1 MFPGV
6 FPVYT
11 TGRVRPGTTQQDTIN
26 DTPMEFKPP
35 HLVSLKGVA
44 VIYEKVSHW
53 SPLVPVSVWLPEP
66 ARDRGSKQETLN
78 DDFYHTTSP
87 SAAIFG
93 VQTVLSYLVLT
104 LN

>member
-44 VIYEKVSHW
+44 VIYGKVSHW
-53 SPLVPVSVWLPEP
+53 SPTVPVSASVTRRMRDPECC
-66 ARDRGSKQETLN
+66 RRL
-78 DDFYHTTSP
+78 
-87 SAAIFG
+87 
-93 VQTVLSYLVLT
+93 
-104 LN
+104 